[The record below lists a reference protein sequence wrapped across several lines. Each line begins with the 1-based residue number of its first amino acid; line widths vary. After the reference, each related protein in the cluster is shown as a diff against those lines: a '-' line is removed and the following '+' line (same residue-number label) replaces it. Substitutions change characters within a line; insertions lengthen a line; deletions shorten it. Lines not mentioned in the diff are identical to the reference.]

1 MVDLKEMPSE
11 RGMYAPLLSMVGGE
25 LTYTFHPTANVV
37 NLNVFAGYKIPGSDD
52 YPTFDFELPRPLEH
66 QVETNGF
73 GVLFVNDAL
82 FKDGDNF
89 FGFTDEFYDIFRA
102 RNHSSKK

>member
-37 NLNVFAGYKIPGSDD
+37 NLEMISEKINIISR
-52 YPTFDFELPRPLEH
+52 Y
-66 QVETNGF
+66 N
-73 GVLFVNDAL
+73 
-82 FKDGDNF
+82 
-89 FGFTDEFYDIFRA
+89 
-102 RNHSSKK
+102 